1 MRHPLSPSP
10 SLSLSLSLVFCPCL
24 SFSLYLSPFLS
35 YSSALVVDLL
45 SSFLGS
51 TKKSD
56 LRRRAT
62 ETWDFV
68 VDDGRVTLTLLICMQ
83 HRLPVNWE
91 TRADWEIRSLW
102 QEQEGTLVLAS
113 LTKVGVWKSEDLEIW
128 LEVYRVRSDN
138 MYKRVRGDSLWKNK
152 RKMCSDTFLF

>member
-1 MRHPLSPSP
+1 MRHPLS
-10 SLSLSLSLVFCPCL
+10 LSLVLCLCL

-45 SSFLGS
+45 SSFLDS

-62 ETWDFV
+62 ETWDFVV

-91 TRADWEIRSLW
+91 SRADWEIRSLW
-102 QEQEGTLVLAS
+102 QEQEGTLLLAS
-113 LTKVGVWKSEDLEIW
+113 LTKVGVCMSEDPEIW

-138 MYKRVRGDSLWKNK
+138 MYKRARGDSLWKNG
-152 RKMCSDTFLF
+152 RKMCSETFLF